1 MKHTLSFPEK
11 LGVIWVYLGRRAKLW
26 LRFKISFVFSFI
38 AMFVTIAIFYF
49 MSLFVGSVQS
59 DYYNGPFFTF
69 VLIGLAVNQ
78 YMQTTLNVYLNTMH
92 SIYWSN
98 RLEIVLTSPMRLKTF
113 FSSVMTWTYLYAT
126 MNVVF
131 YFIIGIFVFGAEFT
145 FPATAWIVIPILILL
160 IISLSGIGLISA
172 SMFMLVNAKGDI
184 EPIGWGVA
192 TISGLVAGV
201 YFPPKYLPVPVQLL
215 SKILP
220 QTYAIDAI
228 RRVLLNGEGISSP
241 SIQLTIVYLIVFS
254 IILLPLGMFM
264 FNIGI
269 RKAEKEGTLAR
280 WM

>member
-1 MKHTLSFPEK
+1 MKHALSFPEK
-11 LGVIWVYLGRRAKLW
+11 LGVIWVYLCRRAKLW
-26 LRFKISFVFSFI
+26 FRFKISFVFSFV

-49 MSLFVGSVQS
+49 INVFVGEIPG
-59 DYYNGPFFTF
+59 YGNYFAF

-78 YMQTTLNVYLNTMH
+78 YMQTTLNIYLGTMH
-92 SIYWSN
+92 SMYWSN
-98 RLEIVLTSPMRLKTF
+98 WLEIILTSPMRLKTF

-126 MNVVF
+126 MNVAF

-172 SMFMLVNAKGDI
+172 SMFMLANAKGDI

-192 TISGLVAGV
+192 TLSGLVAGV
-201 YFPPKYLPVPVQLL
+201 YFPPKYLPAPVQML

-228 RRVLLNGEGISSP
+228 RRILLNSEGISSH
-241 SIQLTIVYLIVFS
+241 SIQLTIIYLIIFS

>member
-1 MKHTLSFPEK
+1 MKHALSSLEK
-11 LGVIWVYLGRRAKLW
+11 LGVIWVYLCRRAKLW
-26 LRFKISFVFSFI
+26 FRFKISFVFSFV

-49 MSLFVGSVQS
+49 MNLFVGPVQF
-59 DYYNGPFFTF
+59 DYYDGPFFTF

-78 YMQTTLNVYLNTMH
+78 YMQTTLNIYLGTMH
-92 SIYWSN
+92 SMYWSN
-98 RLEIVLTSPMRLKTF
+98 WLEIILTSPMRLKTF

-126 MNVVF
+126 MNVAF

-172 SMFMLVNAKGDI
+172 SMFMLANAKGDI

-192 TISGLVAGV
+192 TLSGLVAGV

-241 SIQLTIVYLIVFS
+241 SIQLTIIYLIIFS
-254 IILLPLGMFM
+254 VILLPLGMFM
-264 FNIGI
+264 FNAGI

>member
-1 MKHTLSFPEK
+1 MKHDLSWIEK
-11 LGVIWVYLGRRAKLW
+11 LQTIGVYLGRRTRLW
-26 LRFKISFVFSFI
+26 IRFKVSFIFSFI

-49 MSLFVGSVQS
+49 INVFVGEVPE
-59 DYYNGPFFTF
+59 YENYFTF
-69 VLIGLAVNQ
+69 VLIGLAINQ
-78 YMQTTLNVYLNTMH
+78 YMQTTLSIYLRTMH
-92 SIYWSN
+92 SMYWSN
-98 RLEIVLTSPMRLKTF
+98 WLELILTSPMRLKTF
-113 FSSVMTWTYLYAT
+113 FSGVMTWTYLYAT
-126 MNVVF
+126 MNVAF

-145 FPATAWIVIPILILL
+145 FPATSWIVIPILILL

-184 EPIGWGVA
+184 EPIGWGIA
-192 TISGLVAGV
+192 TLSGLVAGV
-201 YFPPKYLPVPVQLL
+201 YFPPKYLPAPVQLI

-228 RRVLLNGEGISSP
+228 RRVLLNGEGLSSP

-264 FNIGI
+264 FNLGI
-269 RKAEKEGTLAR
+269 RKAEKDGTLAR

>member
-1 MKHTLSFPEK
+1 MKHALSSLEK
-11 LGVIWVYLGRRAKLW
+11 LGVIWVYLCRRAKLW
-26 LRFKISFVFSFI
+26 FRFKISFIFSFV

-49 MSLFVGSVQS
+49 INVFVGEIPE
-59 DYYNGPFFTF
+59 YGNYFAF
-69 VLIGLAVNQ
+69 VLIGLAINQ
-78 YMQTTLNVYLNTMH
+78 YMQTTLSIYLGTMR
-92 SIYWSN
+92 SMYWSN
-98 RLEIVLTSPMRLKTF
+98 WLEIILTSPMRLKTF

-126 MNVVF
+126 MNVAF
-131 YFIIGIFVFGAEFT
+131 YFIIGIFVFGAKFT

-172 SMFMLVNAKGDI
+172 SMFMLANAKGDI

-201 YFPPKYLPVPVQLL
+201 YFPPKYLPAPVQLI

-228 RRVLLNGEGISSP
+228 RRILLNGEGISSP
-241 SIQLTIVYLIVFS
+241 SIQLTIVYLIAFS
-254 IILLPLGMFM
+254 IILLPIGMFM
-264 FNIGI
+264 FNAGI

>member
-1 MKHTLSFPEK
+1 MKHALSSLEK
-11 LGVIWVYLGRRAKLW
+11 LGVIWVYLCRRAKLW
-26 LRFKISFVFSFI
+26 FRFKISFIFSFV

-49 MSLFVGSVQS
+49 INVFVGEIPE
-59 DYYNGPFFTF
+59 YGNYFAF
-69 VLIGLAVNQ
+69 VLIGLAINQ
-78 YMQTTLNVYLNTMH
+78 YMQTTLSIYLGTMH
-92 SIYWSN
+92 SMYWSN
-98 RLEIVLTSPMRLKTF
+98 WLEIILTSPMRLKTF
-113 FSSVMTWTYLYAT
+113 FSSLMTWTYLYAT
-126 MNVVF
+126 MNVAF
-131 YFIIGIFVFGAEFT
+131 YFIIGIFVFGAKFT

-172 SMFMLVNAKGDI
+172 SMFMLANAKGDI

-201 YFPPKYLPVPVQLL
+201 YFPPKYLPAPVQLI

-228 RRVLLNGEGISSP
+228 RRILLNGEGISSP
-241 SIQLTIVYLIVFS
+241 SIQLTIVYLIAFS
-254 IILLPLGMFM
+254 IILLPIGMFM
-264 FNIGI
+264 FNAGI

>member
-1 MKHTLSFPEK
+1 MKHALSSLEK
-11 LGVIWVYLGRRAKLW
+11 LGVIWVYLCRRAKLW
-26 LRFKISFVFSFI
+26 LRFKISFVFSFV

-49 MSLFVGSVQS
+49 MNLFVGPVQF
-59 DYYNGPFFTF
+59 DYYDGPFFTF
-69 VLIGLAVNQ
+69 VLIGLAINQ
-78 YMQTTLNVYLNTMH
+78 YMQTTLNIYLGTMH
-92 SIYWSN
+92 SMYWSN
-98 RLEIVLTSPMRLKTF
+98 WLEIILTSPMRLKTF

-126 MNVVF
+126 MNVAF
-131 YFIIGIFVFGAEFT
+131 YFIIGIFVFGAKFT

-172 SMFMLVNAKGDI
+172 SMFMLANAKGDI

-201 YFPPKYLPVPVQLL
+201 YFPPKYLPAPVQLI

-228 RRVLLNGEGISSP
+228 RRILLNGEGISSP
-241 SIQLTIVYLIVFS
+241 SIQLTIVYLIAFS
-254 IILLPLGMFM
+254 IILLPIGMFM
-264 FNIGI
+264 FNAGI

>member
-1 MKHTLSFPEK
+1 MKHALSSLEK
-11 LGVIWVYLGRRAKLW
+11 LGVIWVYLCRRAKLW
-26 LRFKISFVFSFI
+26 FRFKISFIFSFV

-49 MSLFVGSVQS
+49 MNLFVGPVQF
-59 DYYNGPFFTF
+59 DYYDGPFFTF
-69 VLIGLAVNQ
+69 VLIGLAINQ
-78 YMQTTLNVYLNTMH
+78 YMQTTLNIYLGTMH
-92 SIYWSN
+92 SMYWSN
-98 RLEIVLTSPMRLKTF
+98 WLEIILTSPMRLKTF

-126 MNVVF
+126 MNVAF
-131 YFIIGIFVFGAEFT
+131 YFIIGIFVFGAKFT

-172 SMFMLVNAKGDI
+172 SMFMLANAKGDI

-201 YFPPKYLPVPVQLL
+201 YFPPKYLPAPVQLI

-228 RRVLLNGEGISSP
+228 RRILLNGEGISSP

-254 IILLPLGMFM
+254 IILLPIGMFM
-264 FNIGI
+264 FNAGI

>member
-1 MKHTLSFPEK
+1 MKHALSSLEK
-11 LGVIWVYLGRRAKLW
+11 LGVIWVYLCRRAKLW
-26 LRFKISFVFSFI
+26 FRFKISFVFSFV

-49 MSLFVGSVQS
+49 MNLFVGPVQF
-59 DYYNGPFFTF
+59 DYYDGPFFTF
-69 VLIGLAVNQ
+69 VLIGLAINQ
-78 YMQTTLNVYLNTMH
+78 YMQTTLNIYLGTMH
-92 SIYWSN
+92 SMYWSN
-98 RLEIVLTSPMRLKTF
+98 WLEIILTSPMRLKTF

-126 MNVVF
+126 MNVAF

-172 SMFMLVNAKGDI
+172 SMFMLANAKGDI

-201 YFPPKYLPVPVQLL
+201 YFPPKYLPAPVQLI

-241 SIQLTIVYLIVFS
+241 SIQLTIIYLIIFS